1 MLANYNN
8 GIAEGLSTYW
18 HENGQKA
25 VEGNWENN
33 FPNGLH
39 TQWHENG
46 KKSAEI
52 IYRSGDRIEEKFGIR
67 KANSLDLIRKNPLS

>member
-18 HENGQKA
+18 HENG
-25 VEGNWENN
+25 
-33 FPNGLH
+33 
-39 TQWHENG
+39 

-52 IYRSGDRIEEKFGIR
+52 IYTSGDLPISG
-67 KANSLDLIRKNPLS
+67 KAEPPIP